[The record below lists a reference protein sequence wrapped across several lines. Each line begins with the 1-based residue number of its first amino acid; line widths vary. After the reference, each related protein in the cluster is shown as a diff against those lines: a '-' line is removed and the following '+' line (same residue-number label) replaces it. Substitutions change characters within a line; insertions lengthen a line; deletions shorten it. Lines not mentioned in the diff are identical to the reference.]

1 MYGSKPPKSP
11 KTFVE
16 LERKREVPKV
26 REIEEREGE
35 DGGFV
40 VVTRHEIIHE
50 GTPPLSVCTYVRSL
64 TVGANVIRR
73 N

>member
-26 REIEEREGE
+26 RETEEREGE

-40 VVTRHEIIHE
+40 VVTRHEITHE
-50 GTPPLSVCTYVRSL
+50 GTPL
-64 TVGANVIRR
+64 
-73 N
+73 